1 MARHADTAES
11 REFQALGT
19 GLLLYSVMFLPL
31 LGYGWYVILGDLLP
45 GALAALGAA
54 VVAALAWTLARI
66 VGSSEDG
73 IAGNKAFFAA
83 LLIVSAV
90 GVFNTLMIRLEGRAI
105 FTEAID
111 QASARYAALPRLAQ
125 GALVDADAAALRRR
139 VDALRTQLAQE
150 IRNPRNCG
158 EGPEAARLIARIKA
172 ELPGLVRYSGR
183 AGDCSNNAELI
194 RMYDAQIDTLLQG
207 SDAFVRGRVQVRDAL
222 RRRVETA
229 SASEL
234 ARLTRLRRDVDAG
247 ASLLGAVRPALEES
261 AATYAGLASAL
272 AQQAPA
278 LDARV
283 LPTGLDLRTVRHLG
297 EWGHLLPLLLSR
309 LDRPQTWVYLG
320 LAAFLDWLLV
330 HLFARLAAHRRAQP
344 RPRAASPVRL
354 ETPW

>member
-1 MARHADTAES
+1 MARQADTAES

-19 GLLLYSVMFLPL
+19 GLLLYSLVFLPL

-45 GALAALGAA
+45 GALAAFGAA

-66 VGSSEDG
+66 VGGSEAG
-73 IAGNKAFFAA
+73 IAGNTALFAA
-83 LLIVSAV
+83 LLILSAV

-125 GALVDADAAALRRR
+125 AALTDAEAAALRRR

-158 EGPEAARLIARIKA
+158 EGPEAAKLIARLQA

-194 RMYDAQIDTLLQG
+194 RMYDAQVDTLLQG
-207 SDAFVRGRVQVRDAL
+207 SEAFVRGRVRLREAL
-222 RRRVETA
+222 RARVETVTA
-229 SASEL
+229 GEI
-234 ARLTRLRRDVDAG
+234 ARLARLRRDVDAG

-261 AATYAGLASAL
+261 AAAYASLASAL

-278 LDARV
+278 LDARSM
-283 LPTGLDLRTVRHLG
+283 PARLDLRTVRQLG
-297 EWGHLLPLLLSR
+297 EWGHLLPLLVAR
-309 LDRPQTWVYLG
+309 LHLPQTWVYLG

-330 HLFARLAAHRRAQP
+330 HLFARLSAHRRAQP
-344 RPRAASPVRL
+344 RPQATSPVRL
-354 ETPW
+354 DTPW